1 MATSTSFSL
10 DTSFI
15 LGLLTGTGPPLL
27 EVTTTTGMKLLM
39 KGIPLGIKQSP
50 ERDLSPASYY

>member
-39 KGIPLGIKQSP
+39 KGIQLANYWLLTRTPGSA
-50 ERDLSPASYY
+50 DLI